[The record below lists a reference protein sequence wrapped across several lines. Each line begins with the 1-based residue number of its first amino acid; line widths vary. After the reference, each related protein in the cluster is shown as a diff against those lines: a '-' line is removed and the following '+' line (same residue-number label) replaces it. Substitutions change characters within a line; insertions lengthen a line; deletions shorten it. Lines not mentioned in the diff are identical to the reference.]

1 MFAWDLSGRQS
12 SSFVLW
18 HRAESLT
25 LPPSP
30 SAEPTAGGRGTGR
43 GREFSLAGPAV
54 SHLGSHPAKCLK
66 QPDNSLPQGFALS
79 AALPAEP
86 AVTCGFCGRAGRGGG
101 EVGGRD
107 VRLAEAQLGST
118 RA

>member
-18 HRAESLT
+18 HHAESLT

-66 QPDNSLPQGFALS
+66 QPDNEACLRVLHCLLRCLLSLL
-79 AALPAEP
+79 LPVAFVVGQE
-86 AVTCGFCGRAGRGGG
+86 G
-101 EVGGRD
+101 EG
-107 VRLAEAQLGST
+107 VRLGAGT
-118 RA
+118 